1 MSAARLRGISAT
13 VKVKRRN
20 YHAIVCFVTRM
31 NYYQILG
38 VSRDASDEEIKKAYR
53 KLVFE
58 HHPDRNPHNKDSEA
72 RIRDIN
78 AAYEILGDSDTRKS
92 YDRLSWGDEP
102 RAAAADPGIILKEME
117 QKLFDEGRKELFA
130 LLIRDVKRVKGELA
144 IIRERT
150 VAEQGYDSFLES
162 VVAAR
167 AAEIMG
173 DFVTEGM
180 EQRERRLIEVATEM
194 LVSQGLAKRG
204 DEGGIRS
211 LRSRLEEQF
220 HTGRIHGVASAL
232 ELFYER
238 R

>member
-1 MSAARLRGISAT
+1 
-13 VKVKRRN
+13 
-20 YHAIVCFVTRM
+20 M
-31 NYYQILG
+31 NYYHVLG
-38 VSRDASDEEIKKAYR
+38 VSREASDEDIKKAYR

-58 HHPDRNPHNKDSEA
+58 HHPDRNPHKTDADE
-72 RIRDIN
+72 RIREIN
-78 AAYEILGDSDTRKS
+78 AAYEIIGDPEKRKS

-102 RAAAADPGIILKEME
+102 RVAAADPGIILKEME

-130 LLIRDVKRVKGELA
+130 LLMKDVKRVKSELA

-173 DFVTEGM
+173 DFVTEGV
-180 EQRERRLIEVATEM
+180 EQRKRRLIEVATEM
-194 LVSQGLAKRG
+194 LVNQGLAKRS

-211 LRSRLEEQF
+211 LRFRLEEQF
-220 HTGRIHGVASAL
+220 HKGRIHGVASAL